1 MIPILLTCLIISN
14 ICHIAMRTT
23 KNIEIGFVDT
33 FISWN
38 IITIVLFFWIYMYR
52 PDSETLEW
60 IVSFIR

>member
-1 MIPILLTCLIISN
+1 MISILLTCLIISN
-14 ICHIAMRTT
+14 MCHIARRTV

-33 FISWN
+33 FIPWN
-38 IITIVLFFWIYMYR
+38 IITIVLFFWIYITR